1 MKNVVAKRR
10 LNKRKVFFTRV
21 SLIVLVIL
29 LVMTVKV
36 SFQQRKIKTSSYLGN
51 KVASSSKKHKE
62 SSVKNNTVVLKNQI
76 SNSGTNAE
84 DALKEDGKK
93 TVYLTFDDGPSTT
106 VTPKILDI
114 LKANG
119 VHATFFLVGHAIE
132 GSSKA
137 ADLVRRA
144 YNEGNAIGDH
154 TYSHDMKKLYRYNG
168 RNVVDVDAFMNE
180 VDRTQSIIKNI
191 LGPTFFT
198 RIVRMPGGHMSRV
211 YYKDPNLP
219 QLDSVFR
226 QRNLVSVDWNAYDH
240 DAEGRKEYS
249 GELFNHVKNE
259 VGNHEKAII
268 LMHDTYGKEETA
280 KALPNIIQYLK
291 AQGYE
296 FGTLK

>member
-1 MKNVVAKRR
+1 MKNMVAKRR
-10 LNKRKVFFTRV
+10 LNKRKVFFTRL
-21 SLIVLVIL
+21 SLIVLLIL
-29 LVMTVKV
+29 LVITVKV

-51 KVASSSKKHKE
+51 KVASSSKKHKTNVAKK
-62 SSVKNNTVVLKNQI
+62 STIVLKNQI
-76 SNSGTNAE
+76 SDSGTKAE

-119 VHATFFLVGHAIE
+119 VHATFFLIGSQVE
-132 GSSKA
+132 GNSKA

-168 RNVVDVDAFMNE
+168 RNVVNVDVFMNE
-180 VDRTQSIIKNI
+180 VERTEGIIKNVI
-191 LGPTFFT
+191 GPTFFT
-198 RIVRMPGGHMSRV
+198 RVVRMPGGHMSRV
-211 YYKDPNLP
+211 HYNDPNLP
-219 QLDSVFR
+219 ELDSEFK
-226 QRNLVSVDWNAYDH
+226 QKGLVGVDWNAYDH
-240 DAEGRKEYS
+240 DSETRKEYS

-259 VGNHEKAII
+259 VGNHQKAII

>member
-51 KVASSSKKHKE
+51 KVASSSKKHKA
-62 SSVKNNTVVLKNQI
+62 SSVKKNTVVLKNQI
-76 SNSGTNAE
+76 SNDGTNAE